1 MGNEFVDEK
10 CVAVRMSERG
20 IIYIMINYKYCA
32 LIIHGQIGRNRVID
46 KVFCVVL
53 RTDTQEFESR
63 DIIMRIG

>member
-1 MGNEFVDEK
+1 
-10 CVAVRMSERG
+10 MSERG
-20 IIYIMINYKYCA
+20 IIYIMINYKHCA

-63 DIIMRIG
+63 DIIMRIGKSP